1 MHAFLTDLSEPLPL
15 RLGRPLSPAGSRGQ
29 WEGPQVAE
37 AGLSLPSEG
46 VRRLGRGGCSPGHPM
61 ARQLRK
67 SKSCLPTTVKPERR
81 GAARVT
87 QEIRQPENAEKE
99 QKV

>member
-46 VRRLGRGGCSPGHPM
+46 VRRLGRDGCSPGHPM

>member
-15 RLGRPLSPAGSRGQ
+15 RLGRPLSAAGSRGQ

-46 VRRLGRGGCSPGHPM
+46 VRRLGRGRLFPWTPDGE
-61 ARQLRK
+61 A
-67 SKSCLPTTVKPERR
+67 V
-81 GAARVT
+81 
-87 QEIRQPENAEKE
+87 EKE
-99 QKV
+99 QKLPSYHRETRKERSRKRNARDKATRES